1 MNFFSVDGSGSNM
14 TKPPLDMASEID
26 GQNNINDY
34 ENKMEVFLAELI
46 AIYGL
51 DPSASIEDVVLSASN
66 KGHSFDMIIS
76 KLALHYN
83 LPANVSYEEI
93 LEASGKDKKAN

>member
-1 MNFFSVDGSGSNM
+1 MANFGFEGNNQM
-14 TKPPLDMASEID
+14 IKPPLNMASGVEAQDNID
-26 GQNNINDY
+26 DH